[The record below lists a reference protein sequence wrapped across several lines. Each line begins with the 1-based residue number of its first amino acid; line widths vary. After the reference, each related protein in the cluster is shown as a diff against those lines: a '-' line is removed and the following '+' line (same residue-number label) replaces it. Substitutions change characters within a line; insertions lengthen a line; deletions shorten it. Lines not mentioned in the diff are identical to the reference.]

1 MQLGVA
7 TMPIYFAILL
17 ILLTLLA
24 PKSNLQ
30 ALTPPR
36 SPRGAPVSPTCRA
49 TINNIAVTLTH
60 NIPGETRSLDGFGTI
75 MWLPAGPFQI
85 HVKPCD
91 GRGKLAD
98 AGWFWYHKQH
108 SMNVYLSAGSVRH
121 ASLTAFGRKAIFCA
135 AGANGATYCKN
146 RAGLP
151 DGFGVRYFGSQPS
164 VLFDNGRNGF
174 GTALYIE
181 DHALRFFDLS
191 KQRPTPPP

>member
-1 MQLGVA
+1 MMIQSTSL
-7 TMPIYFAILL
+7 PSLL
-17 ILLTLLA
+17 ILATLLS
-24 PKSNLQ
+24 PPSHPQ
-30 ALTPPR
+30 ATLPPR
-36 SPRGAPVSPTCRA
+36 SPQGDALSATCRA
-49 TINNIAVTLTH
+49 IIYKMAATLTH
-60 NIPGETRSLDGFGTI
+60 NVPGETRSLDGFGMI
-75 MWLPAGPFQI
+75 MWLPGGPFQI

-98 AGWFWYHKQH
+98 AGWFWYHTQH
-108 SMNVYLSAGSVRH
+108 PLNVYLSTGSVRH
-121 ASLTAFGRKAIFCA
+121 ASLAASGQTAIFCA
-135 AGANGATYCKN
+135 AGATGATYCKN

-151 DGFGVRYFGSQPS
+151 DGFGVRYFGSHPS